1 MKDTTLVR
9 KIDPTQSLNL
19 EDFCHLFEQLPLNEE
34 ERSDI
39 KEMYWGIYQV
49 CLANE
54 DVTATD
60 AWLATK
66 NTFIAKETQI
76 KERIENAK
84 KADTTG
90 EV

>member
-1 MKDTTLVR
+1 M
-9 KIDPTQSLNL
+9 KIDPTKELTQL
-19 EDFCHLFEQLPLNEE
+19 EFCELFEQVPLNEQ
-34 ERSDI
+34 ERADV

-54 DVTATD
+54 EVSATD
-60 AWLATK
+60 AWLATR

-84 KADTTG
+84 GPDTTG
-90 EV
+90 KD